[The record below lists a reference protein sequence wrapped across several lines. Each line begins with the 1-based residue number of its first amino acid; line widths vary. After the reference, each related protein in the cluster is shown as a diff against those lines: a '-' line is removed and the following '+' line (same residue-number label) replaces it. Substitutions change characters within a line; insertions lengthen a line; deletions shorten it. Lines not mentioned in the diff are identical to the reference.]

1 MNKNR
6 LKEYLLF
13 NRNILIGFSG
23 AFLSGAA
30 TSQTITRFTLPVVN
44 SLISLV
50 VETSVFL
57 AIFGILFY
65 FDNKDEFVGE
75 QGKPTLWE
83 HMVHP
88 SLEALSKM
96 ADDKKM
102 GGVFAGQRMGVVKL
116 MLLPTKN
123 LV

>member
-1 MNKNR
+1 M
-6 LKEYLLF
+6 
-13 NRNILIGFSG
+13 
-23 AFLSGAA
+23 
-30 TSQTITRFTLPVVN
+30 N

-96 ADDKKM
+96 ADDKRM
-102 GGVFAGQRMGVVKL
+102 GGNSWSENGSCEIDASS
-116 MLLPTKN
+116 TKN